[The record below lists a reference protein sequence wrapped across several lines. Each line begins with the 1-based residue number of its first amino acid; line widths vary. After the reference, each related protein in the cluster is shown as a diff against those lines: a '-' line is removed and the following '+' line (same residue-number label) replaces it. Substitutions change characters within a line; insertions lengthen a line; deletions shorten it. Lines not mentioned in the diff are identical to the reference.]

1 MCEDFFGGGVKNLTV
16 YPEQNENI
24 KKVNQNLVKKLTCQ
38 NIDSRA
44 GTKQEHLICQC
55 HLFDRLPS
63 PALFI

>member
-1 MCEDFFGGGVKNLTV
+1 LGGGVKNLTV

-38 NIDSRA
+38 NIDAWKR
-44 GTKQEHLICQC
+44 TKQEHSICQC
-55 HLFDRLPS
+55 QKFDRLPS

>member
-38 NIDSRA
+38 NIDGQP
-44 GTKQEHLICQC
+44 GTKQEHSICQC
-55 HLFDRLPS
+55 QKFDRLPS